1 MMDGEAEDGAAET
14 APLVGGG
21 AAGLGGGG
29 AAAAAAEAL
38 AVAGEGLTLRQT
50 LVMMVP
56 MVYVPGFCQ
65 SLYDYVADPVMPLYA
80 TSLGCTPA
88 EV

>member
-1 MMDGEAEDGAAET
+1 
-14 APLVGGG
+14 
-21 AAGLGGGG
+21 
-29 AAAAAAEAL
+29 L

>member
-14 APLVGGG
+14 APLVGG
-21 AAGLGGGG
+21 AAGRGGEP
-29 AAAAAAEAL
+29 AAL
-38 AVAGEGLTLRQT
+38 AVAGDEGLSLRQT

-88 EV
+88 QV

>member
-1 MMDGEAEDGAAET
+1 MMDGEAEDGVEET

-21 AAGLGGGG
+21 AAGRGG
-29 AAAAAAEAL
+29 AGVELAAL
-38 AVAGEGLTLRQT
+38 AVAGDEGLSLRQT

-65 SLYDYVADPVMPLYA
+65 SLYDYVADPVMPRYA